1 MVLDEKAIVLKA
13 AKGDHAAFEQ
23 IVNLYE
29 KKIYN
34 MALRYCNNSDDAMD
48 ISQEVFLRIY
58 RFLPKFNGESQF
70 STWVYRITMNVCHD
84 IAGKKSAVTE
94 ISFDAKNDDEEEY
107 TVDVPDERFSPE
119 KELEKKELRD
129 IIKQGIA
136 ELDEAYRDAVIMR
149 DINGLAYEDIAEIL
163 QIGVGTVK
171 SRIARGREKLRK
183 FLCKYGN
190 FFEKS
195 ESNNNESG
203 RKEELPK

>member
-1 MVLDEKAIVLKA
+1 MDEKNIVFKA
-13 AKGDHAAFEQ
+13 ANGDHAAFEQ

-48 ISQEVFLRIY
+48 ISQEVFLRLY

-70 STWVYRITMNVCHD
+70 STWIYRITMNVCHD
-84 IAGKKSAVTE
+84 FAGKKNGITE
-94 ISFDAKNDDEEEY
+94 VSFDAKSDDDEDY
-107 TVDVPDERFSPE
+107 TVEIADERFSPE
-119 KELEKKELRD
+119 NELEKKELRE

-136 ELDEAYRDAVIMR
+136 DLDEAYRDAVIMR

-183 FLCKYGN
+183 FLCQNGN

-195 ESNNNESG
+195 KSNNNESE
-203 RKEELPK
+203 RKEELP

>member
-1 MVLDEKAIVLKA
+1 MDEKTIVFKA
-13 AKGDHAAFEQ
+13 ANGDHAAFEQ
-23 IVNLYE
+23 IVSLYE

-84 IAGKKSAVTE
+84 IAGKKSGITE
-94 ISFDAKNDDEEEY
+94 VSFDAKSDDDEEY
-107 TVDVPDERFSPE
+107 TVEVSDERFSPE
-119 KELEKKELRD
+119 NELEKKELRE
-129 IIKQGIA
+129 IIKKGIA
-136 ELDEAYRDAVIMR
+136 ALDEAYRDAVIMR
-149 DINGLAYEDIAEIL
+149 DINGLAYEDIADIL

-183 FLCKYGN
+183 FLCQHGN

-195 ESNNNESG
+195 KSNNSESE
-203 RKEELPK
+203 RKEELP